1 MLLETVAEALEQRAL
16 PPAEHRP
23 STSTVVGVVALACY
37 GCMGVLFLAQIV
49 AS

>member
-1 MLLETVAEALEQRAL
+1 MLETVAEVLEQRVL

-23 STSTVVGVVALACY
+23 STSTVVGMVTLVCY
-37 GCMGVLFLAQIV
+37 VSMGVLFLVQII